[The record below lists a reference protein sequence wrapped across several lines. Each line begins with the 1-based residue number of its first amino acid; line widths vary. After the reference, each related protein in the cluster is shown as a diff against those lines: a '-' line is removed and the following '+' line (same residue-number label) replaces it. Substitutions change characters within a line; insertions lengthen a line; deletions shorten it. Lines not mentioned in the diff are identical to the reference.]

1 MFRRFVLL
9 VALALP
15 AAAHQYQLGSLAI
28 GHPWSRATA
37 PGMPM
42 GVAYLSI
49 TNNGETADALIAAST
64 PAAAHV
70 EMHQT
75 TIADGM
81 ARMRPLIEIALAP
94 GSTVKIEPGGIHLM
108 PVDLRMPLEAGRQ
121 VPLDLTFRRAGKITV
136 QLRIEAL
143 DAAPTSPVAHRN
155 PLPLPRATVGQVG
168 VF

>member
-1 MFRRFVLL
+1 MFRHFVML

-15 AAAHQYQLGSLAI
+15 AAAHQYQLGSLLI
-28 GHPWSRATA
+28 DHPWSRATA

-49 TNNGETADALIAAST
+49 TNNGKAPDVLIAAST
-64 PAAAHV
+64 PAAARV

-81 ARMRPLIEIALAP
+81 ARMRPLSEVVIAP

-108 PVDLRMPLEAGRQ
+108 LVDLKAPLAAGKQ
-121 VPLDLTFRRAGKITV
+121 VPLDLTFRRAGRISV
-136 QLRIEAL
+136 QLSVETR
-143 DAAPTSPVAHRN
+143 DAPP
-155 PLPLPRATVGQVG
+155 
-168 VF
+168 